1 MISMSMLNPHSM
13 KAFYICND
21 LNDSANLPEYT
32 DVIGLDII
40 IWNTN
45 SCLLVQFMLKLCHS
59 KCC

>member
-13 KAFYICND
+13 KGYICND